1 MQQLPP
7 FPDNDPAPGTPQ
19 PAQPAQPS
27 HAPAEEPGHDP
38 NIDVPS
44 PGAPDRQPPT
54 TPISPVS

>member
-7 FPDNDPAPGTPQ
+7 FPDNDPSPDSP
-19 PAQPAQPS
+19 QPAQPS

>member
-7 FPDNDPAPGTPQ
+7 FPDNDPSPDSP
-19 PAQPAQPS
+19 QPAQPS
-27 HAPAEEPGHDP
+27 HAPAEEPGHNP